1 MDEKVQGILAQEIF
15 DNASRD
21 STIYQKE
28 YENAWKRKMYGW
40 AGISFPYFWLY
51 GCLIIWSLLFFNN

>member
-21 STIYQKE
+21 STIYQKK
-28 YENAWKRKMYGW
+28 YESA
-40 AGISFPYFWLY
+40 
-51 GCLIIWSLLFFNN
+51 

>member
-40 AGISFPYFWLY
+40 AGISFVIFGFMVAL
-51 GCLIIWSLLFFNN
+51 